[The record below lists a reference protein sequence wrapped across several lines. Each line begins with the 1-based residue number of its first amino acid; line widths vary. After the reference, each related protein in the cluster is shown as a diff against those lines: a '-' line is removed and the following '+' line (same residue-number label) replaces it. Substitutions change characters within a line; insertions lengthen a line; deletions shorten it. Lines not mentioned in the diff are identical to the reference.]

1 MRAAVVDRYGP
12 PEVAR
17 VVEVPDPTPGAGDV
31 LVRVAAAAVTSGDAR
46 IRGARFPAGF
56 APFAR
61 LGLGLTRPRRRVL
74 GLCFSGVV
82 EAVGRDVTGFAVG
95 DEVAGM
101 SGARMG
107 AHAELV
113 AVPAGRVV
121 AKPAG
126 VSHEAAAGVLFG
138 GTTALFYLRQAGVRA
153 GASVLVAGA
162 SGAVGTNLVQLAK
175 RLGATVTA
183 VTSGA
188 NAGLVERLGAD
199 RVIDYTAT
207 DLATVPDR
215 FDVVVD
221 AVGSLGITGGGGLLA
236 PGGVLVL
243 GVAGLGETL
252 RARGNVRAG
261 AAPERAADFAEL
273 LALVAAGELEV
284 VLDEVVPLAEIAA
297 AYRRVD
303 SGRKVGNV
311 VVTP

>member
-17 VVEVPDPTPGAGDV
+17 VMEVPDPTPGAGDV

-56 APFAR
+56 ELFAR

-138 GTTALFYLRQAGVRA
+138 GTTAQFFLRQAGVRA
-153 GASVLVAGA
+153 GASLLVAGA

-175 RLGATVTA
+175 RLGATVTT

-188 NAGLVERLGAD
+188 NAALVERLGAD

-221 AVGSLGITGGGGLLA
+221 AVGNLGITGGRRLLA

-284 VLDEVVPLAEIAA
+284 ILDEAVPLTDIAT

-311 VVTP
+311 VVRP

>member
-56 APFAR
+56 GPFAR